1 MVSPFESKHENTRPA
16 VMLLCSVT
24 RHPLPSPARAFS
36 DLGRHPCC
44 RRCRTAGSSGILR
57 SPFGVRSMMHLG
69 TGYPPALEGIGGRGG
84 VDVVLGLRGF
94 VRAWY
99 EHGLPLKYLRADSSH
114 HARST
119 AVFSQTQLRRLK
131 QRDLCAQLPVALFFK
146 TAKKQYARTLWR
158 WPSLWRLLAF
168 LSLEP
173 SRARSAPS
181 RARHCRI
188 RAYRCTL
195 YAPCWP
201 RS

>member
-131 QRDLCAQLPVALFFK
+131 QRDLCAQLPVALFK
-146 TAKKQYARTLWR
+146 RRKQYARTLCVASSCLF
-158 WPSLWRLLAF
+158 P
-168 LSLEP
+168 LEP
-173 SRARSAPS
+173 SCARSAPS
-181 RARHCRI
+181 RAKHCRI
-188 RAYRCTL
+188 RAYICTL

>member
-1 MVSPFESKHENTRPA
+1 
-16 VMLLCSVT
+16 MLYVLFM

-36 DLGRHPCC
+36 DLGRHPYC

-57 SPFGVRSMMHLG
+57 SPIGVRSMMHLG
-69 TGYPPALEGIGGRGG
+69 TGCPPALEGIGGRGG
-84 VDVVLGLRGF
+84 IDVVLGLRRF

-131 QRDLCAQLPVALFFK
+131 QRDPYCQLLGFNGENSTHGPFDAGPLFGV
-146 TAKKQYARTLWR
+146 
-158 WPSLWRLLAF
+158 F
-168 LSLEP
+168 LPFSPLEP
-173 SRARSAPS
+173 SCARSAPS
-181 RARHCRI
+181 RAKHCRI

-195 YAPCWP
+195 NALCWP